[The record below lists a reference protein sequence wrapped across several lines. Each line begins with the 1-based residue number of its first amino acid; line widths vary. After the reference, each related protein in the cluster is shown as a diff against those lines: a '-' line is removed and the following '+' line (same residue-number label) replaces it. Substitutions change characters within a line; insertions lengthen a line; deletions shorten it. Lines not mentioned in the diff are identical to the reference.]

1 MSPQS
6 IGRLCAAG
14 LTVLVLVAATGTAA
28 PADAQTHAE
37 LQTHA

>member
-14 LTVLVLVAATGTAA
+14 LAVLVLVAATGTAA
-28 PADAQTHAE
+28 PAGAQTHAE